1 MERHLN
7 YKVAADLQSELKD
20 TFSNLNLADLNLQD
34 ISVDEFIEQ
43 LSKKS
48 DLDKEKV
55 SRIVEEKINYI
66 YSKRLG

>member
-7 YKVAADLQSELKD
+7 HTVVADLETELKD
-20 TFSNLNLADLNLQD
+20 TFANIEMSDLNLQD
-34 ISVDEFIEQ
+34 VSMDEFVEQ

-48 DLDKEKV
+48 KLSKEEV
-55 SRIVEEKINYI
+55 AQMVEEKINYI

>member
-1 MERHLN
+1 MNMAE
-7 YKVAADLQSELKD
+7 
-20 TFSNLNLADLNLQD
+20 LNLQD

-43 LSKKS
+43 LSRRS
-48 DLDKEKV
+48 NLGKEEV